1 MKTNLLYVTLNPK
14 EKLGGLMVLGLFLL
28 PLPFLGDGEL
38 LLPFL
43 LILFALTVWVF
54 RRFLWESVRIPL
66 LSPGQIL
73 IKAVVAA
80 LITKL
85 STILTNDLIFYFLPR
100 YFLFSD
106 WGPMFYNAAWESA
119 VPLGQGNLILAILG
133 LVVFLPAVEE
143 LLFRGLIF
151 GHFYRR
157 SPLAGFLL
165 TLVLYTA
172 IRLLP
177 VLDWDPVYVAICAI
191 QHIPMTIYLSWIY
204 VRSDTIAAP
213 IAAHML
219 INGLNLY
226 ILRSYY
232 A

>member
-14 EKLGGLMVLGLFLL
+14 EKLGGLIVLALFLL
-28 PLPFLGDGEL
+28 PLPFLGDGKL

-43 LILFALTVWVF
+43 LILFVLSIWVF
-54 RRFLWESVRIPL
+54 RHFLLESIRMPL

-80 LITKL
+80 IITKL
-85 STILTNDLIFYFLPR
+85 STVLTNDLFFYFQAG
-100 YFLFSD
+100 YFLYSD
-106 WGPMFYNAAWESA
+106 FGPMFYNAAWESA

-133 LVVFLPAVEE
+133 LVVFLPVIEE

-157 SPLAGFLL
+157 SPLAGFAI

-177 VLDWDPVYVAICAI
+177 VLSWDPMYVAICAI
-191 QHIPMTIYLSWIY
+191 QHIPMTIYLSWVY
-204 VRSDTIAAP
+204 VRSDTIATP

-219 INGLNLY
+219 INVLNLY

>member
-1 MKTNLLYVTLNPK
+1 MKTNLLYVTLQPK
-14 EKLGGLMVLGLFLL
+14 EKLGGLIVLGLFLL
-28 PLPFLGDGEL
+28 PLPFLGDGKL

-43 LILFALTVWVF
+43 LIIFPLTVWVF
-54 RRFLWESVRIPL
+54 RRFLLESIRIPL

-73 IKAVVAA
+73 LKAVVAA
-80 LITKL
+80 IITKL
-85 STILTNDLIFYFLPR
+85 STVLTNDLFFYFQAG
-100 YFLFSD
+100 YFLYSD

-119 VPLGQGNLILAILG
+119 VPLGQGNLILSILG
-133 LVVFLPAVEE
+133 LVVCLPAVEE

-157 SPLAGFLL
+157 SPLAGFAV

-177 VLDWDPVYVAICAI
+177 VLDWDPMYIAICAI

-219 INGLNLY
+219 INVLNLY

>member
-14 EKLGGLMVLGLFLL
+14 EKLGGLIMLGLLLL
-28 PLPFLGDGEL
+28 PLPFLGDGQL
-38 LLPFL
+38 LLPFS
-43 LILFALTVWVF
+43 LILFCVSVWVF
-54 RRFLWESVRIPL
+54 RRFLWESIRIPL

-73 IKAVVAA
+73 IKAVIAA
-80 LITKL
+80 FITKL
-85 STILTNDLIFYFLPR
+85 STMLTNDLFFFSQAG

-106 WGPMFYNAAWESA
+106 WGPMFYNAAWECA

-133 LVVFLPAVEE
+133 LVVCLPVVEE

-177 VLDWDPVYVAICAI
+177 VLSWDPMYVAICAI

-219 INGLNLY
+219 INALNLY